1 MGNPPAAAGT
11 QTTRLDPAIRS
22 RVRVLVSALPFA
34 IIASIGVSLM
44 VTGPGWG
51 LLPLLAVGSGLR
63 SGNRCGQMTFQRL
76 GLGARQAGSADSS
89 SGHRDR
95 NLP

>member
-22 RVRVLVSALPFA
+22 RARVLVSTLPFA

-51 LLPLLAVGSGLR
+51 LLPLLAVGVPAPATDG
-63 SGNRCGQMTFQRL
+63 G
-76 GLGARQAGSADSS
+76 AGSSSLGQASGRADA
-89 SGHRDR
+89 RTA
-95 NLP
+95 